1 VKDDDIIL
9 YNGANMIEVIA
20 GCMFSGKSEELN
32 RRLRMA
38 EISGQSISA
47 YKPKIDDR
55 YHSTSIA
62 SHANSKFSAKIFSD
76 IDELINLIKNEK
88 DTTGCLPDVV
98 AIDEVQFLPKE
109 IVQFVENL
117 AYNGVRVILSGLD
130 QDYLGRPFGP
140 MPDLMAISDNLMKL
154 NAICTA
160 KNSDGKICGKPAS
173 KSFRLNVDNTNLIH
187 VGEKDKYQAVCRSCW
202 GKK

>member
-1 VKDDDIIL
+1 MV
-9 YNGANMIEVIA
+9 EVIA

-38 EISGQSISA
+38 EISGQYVSA

-55 YHSTSIA
+55 YHSTSIS
-62 SHANSKFSAKIFSD
+62 SHANSKFSAKTFSD
-76 IDELINLIKNEK
+76 MNELIFLINEERMNR
-88 DTTGCLPDVV
+88 DSFPDVV

-130 QDYLGRPFGP
+130 QDYRGRPFGP
-140 MPDLMAISDNLMKL
+140 MPELMAISDSLVKL
-154 NAICTA
+154 NAICIA
-160 KNSDGKICGKPAS
+160 KDRDGKICGRPAS
-173 KSFRLNVDNTNLIH
+173 KSYRLNINDNNLVQI
-187 VGEKDKYQAVCRSCW
+187 GEKDKYQAICRSCW